1 MIPDLDHIGIA
12 VSNLQ
17 DVIDT
22 VKNVFNTEPDFYED
36 VADQKIRIA
45 GYRNETTTLEYFEP
59 TSEDSPITKFLNKR
73 GNGLHHIALR
83 VPNIETK
90 LNELNAKGIRLID
103 QSPRIGAGG
112 KKIAFIHPE
121 SCNGLLI
128 ELCED

>member
-22 VKNVFNTEPDFYED
+22 MKNVFNTEPDFYED
-36 VADQKIRIA
+36 VADQKVRIA
-45 GYRNETTTLEYFEP
+45 GYKNETTTLEYFEP
-59 TSEDSPITKFLNKR
+59 TSDDSPIIKFLNKR

-83 VPNIETK
+83 VPDLEKK
-90 LNELNAKGIRLID
+90 LGELKAKGLKLID
-103 QSPRIGAGG
+103 QSPRIGASG

-121 SCNGLLI
+121 SCNGILV
-128 ELCED
+128 ELCEI

>member
-22 VKNVFNTEPDFYED
+22 MKNVFNTEPDFYED
-36 VADQKIRIA
+36 VADQKVRIA
-45 GYRNETTTLEYFEP
+45 GYKNETTTLEYFEP
-59 TSEDSPITKFLNKR
+59 TSDDSPIIKFLNKR

-83 VPNIETK
+83 VPDLEKK
-90 LNELNAKGIRLID
+90 LGELKAKGIKLID

-121 SCNGLLI
+121 SCNGILV
-128 ELCED
+128 ELCEI

>member
-22 VKNVFNTEPDFYED
+22 MKNVFNTEPDFFED
-36 VADQKIRIA
+36 IVDQKVRIA
-45 GYRNETTTLEYFEP
+45 GYKNETTTLEYFEP
-59 TSEDSPITKFLNKR
+59 TSDDSPIIKFLNKR

-83 VPNIETK
+83 VPDLQIK
-90 LNELNAKGIRLID
+90 LDELNAKGIRLID

-121 SCNGLLI
+121 SCNGILI
-128 ELCED
+128 ELCEI

>member
-22 VKNVFNTEPDFYED
+22 MKNVFNTEPDFYEA
-36 VADQKIRIA
+36 VADQKVRIA
-45 GYRNETTTLEYFEP
+45 GYKNETTTLEYFEP
-59 TSEDSPITKFLNKR
+59 TSDDSPIIKFLNKR

-83 VPNIETK
+83 VPDLEKK
-90 LNELNAKGIRLID
+90 LGELKAKGIKLID

-121 SCNGLLI
+121 SCNGILV
-128 ELCED
+128 ELCEI

>member
-22 VKNVFNTEPDFYED
+22 MKNVFNTEPDFFED
-36 VADQKIRIA
+36 IVDQKVRIA
-45 GYRNETTTLEYFEP
+45 GYKNETTTLEYFEP
-59 TSEDSPITKFLNKR
+59 TSDDSPIIKFLNKR

-83 VPNIETK
+83 VPNIEKK

-103 QSPRIGAGG
+103 RSPRIGAGG

-121 SCNGLLI
+121 SCNGILI
-128 ELCED
+128 ELCEI

>member
-17 DVIDT
+17 DVIDNM
-22 VKNVFNTEPDFYED
+22 KNVFNTEPDFYED
-36 VADQKIRIA
+36 VADQKVRIA
-45 GYRNETTTLEYFEP
+45 GYKNETTTLEYFEP
-59 TSEDSPITKFLNKR
+59 TSDDSPIIKFLNKR

-83 VPNIETK
+83 VPDIEMK
-90 LNELNAKGIRLID
+90 LDELNAKGIRLID

-121 SCNGLLI
+121 SCNGILV
-128 ELCED
+128 ELCEI